1 MVDLTR
7 LQKERLER
15 IKSAMDRAEKRFA
28 VMRRL
33 GFTRIQMDRM
43 EKAWIEFVD
52 RIKAELFLTVTFR
65 KATNR
70 KLALKRLKHFFRYLN
85 KPDII
90 FFQKYILCWVCFE
103 ETVEGLHLHILI
115 RGVAP
120 RLASFLQ
127 RECCIRFGNSNVKV
141 FNYSGLPYTFVN
153 YVVEKHIYTDFDRLE
168 SFKINS
174 RWRKP
179 LQFKGSIYAR
189 PISPNPPL
197 NQLAVV

>member
-1 MVDLTR
+1 MLGLVKMQREGLEKTRLKMNRLEIQWKVMKKLGLTR
-7 LQKERLER
+7 
-15 IKSAMDRAEKRFA
+15 
-28 VMRRL
+28 V
-33 GFTRIQMDRM
+33 QMDGL
-43 EKAWIEFVD
+43 EKAWIEFLG

-65 KATNR
+65 KATGR
-70 KLALKRLKHFFRYLN
+70 KLALKRLKHFFKYLN

-103 ETVEGLHLHILI
+103 ETVEDLHLHILI
-115 RGVAP
+115 RGIAP
-120 RLASFLQ
+120 RLASFLE
-127 RECCIRFGNSNVKV
+127 RECRIRFGNSDVKV

-179 LQFKGSIYAR
+179 LEFKGSIYAR
-189 PISPNPPL
+189 PINPNPPL